1 MLVAVVLSG
10 MSRRNPLG
18 DIEQVFE
25 RMNRE
30 LATLGDQIEREFR
43 TDVDV
48 DVLQREGELVVVA
61 DLPGFEAEDIDVSLA
76 GRDLT
81 ITAER
86 DTEMET
92 SESDTTDDQ
101 ELQVHRRERH
111 TESVRR
117 RVRLPDDVVE
127 GETSAEYEHGVLR
140 ITLPTPEN
148 EAVSET
154 SIEIE

>member
-1 MLVAVVLSG
+1 

-48 DVLQREGELVVVA
+48 DVIEREDEIVVVA
-61 DLPGFEAEDIDVSLA
+61 DLPGFDTDAIDVSLA

-86 DTEMET
+86 DTTLET
-92 SESDTTDDQ
+92 TEGETDEERDVR
-101 ELQVHRRERH
+101 VHRRERR

-117 RVRLPDDVVE
+117 QVRLPEDVVE
-127 GETSAEYEHGVLR
+127 GETTAEYDQGVLR
-140 ITLPTPEN
+140 ITLPTPE
-148 EAVSET
+148 SEDVAER

>member
-1 MLVAVVLSG
+1 
-10 MSRRNPLG
+10 MSRRNPIG

-30 LATLGDQIEREFR
+30 LTNLGDQIEREFR
-43 TDVDV
+43 PDVDV
-48 DVLQREGELVVVA
+48 DVIEREGSVVVAA
-61 DLPGFEAEDIDVSLA
+61 DLPGFEADDIEVSLA

-86 DTEMET
+86 DTEIET
-92 SESDTTDDQ
+92 TEADTAED
-101 ELQVHRRERH
+101 EGVHVHRRERH

-117 RVRLPDDVVE
+117 RVHLPVDVVD
-127 GETSAEYEHGVLR
+127 GETTAEYEHGVLR
-140 ITLPTPEN
+140 VTLPTPES